1 MSMYMQREYNFYEVD
16 NMNTLQAMYQMLC
29 NGYNEIEKKLKNVI
43 KENENLKQKLQ
54 DYDKNL
60 HPFMD

>member
-43 KENENLKQKLQ
+43 KENERLKQKLQ

-60 HPFMD
+60 HPFID

>member
-1 MSMYMQREYNFYEVD
+1 MYMQREYNFYEVD

-60 HPFMD
+60 HPFID

>member
-1 MSMYMQREYNFYEVD
+1 MYMQREYNFYEVD

-29 NGYNEIEKKLKNVI
+29 NGQNEIEKKLKNVI